1 MNPLK
6 RFGAA
11 AKAFAMTFVSGSGR
25 WWWSTLGRTRFD
37 YAREVG
43 TGRGNAAVMACV
55 LWFCRTFPEAPLRVS
70 TLDRKGQPQPDEQH
84 PLKQLLDTPNPYYS
98 GELLWYGTLADWML
112 TGNAYW
118 LKVRSGAGRVIELW
132 WVPSTMIEP
141 KWPDDGSAYLSHYD
155 YTPNAKPIRVETADV
170 VHFRYGL
177 DPQNTRKGLSP
188 LASLFREVFTDDEA
202 ANYTASMLRNVGVPP
217 VVISPELDKDGNGP
231 KMDQAGADEVKG
243 RFQDLSTGDERGKA
257 IVMRGAT
264 KITTLGFKPSDMDTK
279 SSRRIPEERISAIF
293 GTPAVVVGLGAGL
306 DRSTFANF
314 SEAREA
320 AYESNV
326 IPSQRLLAGEL
337 RTQLLP
343 DFGDRAKLR
352 IDFDLSEVRVL
363 QTDQNALHQRA
374 REDLKAGL
382 LSRNQALEVIGEEPD
397 PSGDV
402 IYVPIGVTVTPADAL
417 TEQPL
422 PAPAPDPAAALPP
435 GAPPPKWLPT
445 LYQQRKER
453 DLQRRRIGDA
463 PDDPAE
469 RWLLRNMGWDVF
481 DHGVYLKSVPR
492 SLPTG
497 RKAADGVG
505 DAVQRLRTRLEGPAR
520 REVARVLQGQQN
532 RVVERLNGTSKAAGD
547 VPSPEDLL
555 PPDEQEQL
563 RKALEVIH
571 LRSLQGV
578 HALAEDVLGIAFDLD
593 DPTTRAFLV
602 DAGANIVGIHQTTLD
617 AVRAALLEGQ
627 AAGEGIGELAARI
640 RDLPA
645 FDQARA
651 TLVAR
656 TELGQ
661 ATNRAAVYSYRA
673 SGVVVGVQIA
683 DGDAD
688 EACAAMNGRTFAL
701 DKAPAPL
708 QHPNCTRAFLPLTD
722 ATQLENAA

>member
-1 MNPLK
+1 MDLVARMNPLK

-155 YTPNAKPIRVETADV
+155 YTPNAKPIAYDPKDV

-343 DFGDRAKLR
+343 DFGDRARLK

-363 QTDQNALHQRA
+363 QTDQNALHLRA

-435 GAPPPKWLPT
+435 GAPPAKV
-445 LYQQRKER
+445 
-453 DLQRRRIGDA
+453 
-463 PDDPAE
+463 
-469 RWLLRNMGWDVF
+469 LR
-481 DHGVYLKSVPR
+481 
-492 SLPTG
+492 LPTG
-497 RKAADGVG
+497 RKAASQDFG
-505 DAVQRLRTRLEGPAR
+505 AALQRLRSRLEGSAEKAIR
-520 REVARVLQGQQN
+520 RLLAQQLE
-532 RVVERLNGTSKAAGD
+532 RVVGRLNGTSKAAGD
-547 VPSPEDLL
+547 VPNPEDLL